1 MEEYINSL
9 RVDAFL
15 HWHCLKWKMNLIQF
29 QVGNMVKVKTYLFQ
43 ETSGLMSLHCT
54 CKHNGKKQVT
64 GTGIIPLS
72 TKKIQSSTLVY
83 SEKHVFDSGNLAR
96 ELMRNCFLNV
106 FSWRWYLSRKMLILN
121 LELYAQISDW
131 KYCRFHDICLIC
143 FFFFPSGLK

>member
-1 MEEYINSL
+1 
-9 RVDAFL
+9 
-15 HWHCLKWKMNLIQF
+15 
-29 QVGNMVKVKTYLFQ
+29 MVKVKTYLFQ
-43 ETSGLMSLHCT
+43 ETSGLMSMCCS

-131 KYCRFHDICLIC
+131 KYCHFHDICLIC
-143 FFFFPSGLK
+143 LFFFSFWPEITYFLQFCYSCFITFVSVVTDGKLRKAW